1 MEIDYMDTSFYD
13 MNYGSNVKSL
23 TFAKSFFPNP
33 SKTDYETGFITRYFL
48 KNVSSSK
55 IYEVSRDNYTSVIDS
70 LYIKNEIEWKI
81 TGNRNTTTTSGN
93 VINVGVY
100 DFNKKNIDDLN
111 YKMNGIKSILYNPLQ
126 FWKGS

>member
-1 MEIDYMDTSFYD
+1 MDTSFYD
-13 MNYGSNVKSL
+13 MNYGNNVKSL

-33 SKTDYETGFITRYFL
+33 SKTDYDSGFITRYFL

-55 IYEVSRDNYTSVIDS
+55 IYEVSRDNYTSVVDS

-81 TGNRNTTTTSGN
+81 TGNKNTTTSNGN

-100 DFNKKNIDDLN
+100 DFNKKNIEDLN
-111 YKMNGIKSILYNPLQ
+111 YKMNGIKTILYNPLQ